1 MTGLA
6 RRRGTRPLLGLVLAA
21 AITCPVALSAPT
33 ASASHSFDP
42 LRNTHGVVVHGRTPP
57 AVMAKSWIVV
67 DAESGDVLAAKNAHL
82 RLRPAS
88 TLKTLTAVTL
98 LPRLDLHDQYR
109 VRWEDAHVAG
119 SAVGIVPGS
128 RYTIDQLF
136 YGLMLPSG
144 NDAARALASANGGL
158 PATVRQMNATAQSL
172 GATDTHAVNPTGLDA
187 QGQLTSAFDLAL
199 FARQG
204 LTDKDFRRYVSTT
217 SDSFPAQ
224 EPKGKQKRKT
234 YMIYNQNPL
243 LINGYRGILGVK
255 TGYTTQA
262 GRTFV
267 AAAQRGGQT
276 LIVALMGII
285 EPSETAAERLL
296 QWGWAH
302 GESVTPVG
310 SLDNPDGDL
319 HPSAEPTDSAH
330 EGPGPKPSDSP
341 ARLDASGAGSTDVD
355 PTQSQGQSTGPSVL
369 LWMLAGSVLIAA
381 GWWLQ
386 KRRRP
391 LADHPGSQPG
401 VVGGSDPEEPPPSR

>member
-1 MTGLA
+1 LTGQLWQ
-6 RRRGTRPLLGLVLAA
+6 RPRHLLGVAVGGVVVAILALGMSNPSASA
-21 AITCPVALSAPT
+21 AT
-33 ASASHSFDP
+33 ASPTIDP
-42 LRNTHGVVVHGRTPP
+42 LRANHGVVVQGHTPP
-57 AVMAKSWIVV
+57 AISAKSWIVV
-67 DAESGDVLAAKNAHL
+67 DADSGDVLAAKNAHT

-98 LPRLDLHDQYR
+98 LPRLTLDDEYR
-109 VRWEDAHVAG
+109 VRWEDAHVTG

-128 RYTIDQLF
+128 RYTVDQLF

-158 PATVRQMNATAQSL
+158 PATVREMNATAQSL

-187 QGQLTSAFDLAL
+187 RGQLTSAFDLAL

-204 LTDKDFRRYVSTT
+204 LTNKNFCRYVSTT
-217 SDSFPAQ
+217 STSFPAQ
-224 EPKGKQKRKT
+224 EPKGNQKRKS

-243 LINGYRGILGVK
+243 LINGYRGIMGVK

-276 LIVALMGII
+276 LIVALMGIV

-296 QWGWAH
+296 QWGWTH
-302 GESVTPVG
+302 GEAVTPVG
-310 SLDNPDGDL
+310 SLDAAGGVVPAG
-319 HPSAEPTDSAH
+319 AEPSNATHQTADPAVTATPPLANANGVSAGESH
-330 EGPGPKPSDSP
+330 
-341 ARLDASGAGSTDVD
+341 
-355 PTQSQGQSTGPSVL
+355 GQSIGLSVL
-369 LWMLAGSVLIAA
+369 LWVFAGAALIAA

-386 KRRRP
+386 MRRRP
-391 LADHPGSQPG
+391 
-401 VVGGSDPEEPPPSR
+401 

>member
-1 MTGLA
+1 MTSPA
-6 RRRGTRPLLGLVLAA
+6 
-21 AITCPVALSAPT
+21 
-33 ASASHSFDP
+33 ASAAPVSATIDP
-42 LRNTHGVVVHGRTPP
+42 LRHAHGVVVQGHTPP
-57 AVMAKSWIVV
+57 AVLAKSWIVV
-67 DAESGDVLAAKNAHL
+67 DADSGDVLAAKNAHT

-98 LPRLDLHDQYR
+98 LPRLTLDDEYR
-109 VRWEDAHVAG
+109 VRWEDAHVTG

-158 PATVRQMNATAQSL
+158 PATVRQMNETAQSL

-187 QGQLTSAFDLAL
+187 RGQLTSAFDLAL

-204 LTDKDFRRYVSTT
+204 LTNKNFCRYVSTT
-217 SDSFPAQ
+217 STSFPAQ
-224 EPKGKQKRKT
+224 EPKGNQKRKS

-243 LINGYRGILGVK
+243 LISGYRGILGVK

-267 AAAQRGGQT
+267 AAAQRGRQT
-276 LIVALMGII
+276 LIVALMGIV

-296 QWGWAH
+296 QWGWTH

-310 SLDNPDGDL
+310 SLDTPDGVL
-319 HPSAEPTDSAH
+319 HDGADPSNVAHNTADPAVTDSPPLA
-330 EGPGPKPSDSP
+330 
-341 ARLDASGAGSTDVD
+341 DANGVSASE
-355 PTQSQGQSTGPSVL
+355 SQGQSTGLSVL
-369 LWMLAGSVLIAA
+369 LWVFAGTALIAA

-386 KRRRP
+386 MRRRP
-391 LADHPGSQPG
+391 
-401 VVGGSDPEEPPPSR
+401 

>member
-1 MTGLA
+1 MVDG
-6 RRRGTRPLLGLVLAA
+6 
-21 AITCPVALSAPT
+21 
-33 ASASHSFDP
+33 H
-42 LRNTHGVVVHGRTPP
+42 TPP
-57 AVMAKSWIVV
+57 AILAKSWIVV
-67 DAESGDVLAAKNAHL
+67 DADSGDVLAAKNAHT

-98 LPRLDLHDQYR
+98 LQRLTLDDQYR
-109 VRWEDAHVAG
+109 VRWEDAHVTG

-158 PATVRQMNATAQSL
+158 PATVRQMNETAQSL

-187 QGQLTSAFDLAL
+187 RGQLTSAFDWPCSASGPHEQELL
-199 FARQG
+199 PVREHDLG
-204 LTDKDFRRYVSTT
+204 VV
-217 SDSFPAQ
+217 PAQ
-224 EPKGKQKRKT
+224 EPKGDQKRKS

-296 QWGWAH
+296 QWGWTH
-302 GESVTPVG
+302 GEAVTPVG
-310 SLDNPDGDL
+310 SLDSPDGVL
-319 HPSAEPTDSAH
+319 HSGTEPPDPTHKTPNPAVTDTPPQADAN
-330 EGPGPKPSDSP
+330 GVNASDSQG
-341 ARLDASGAGSTDVD
+341 RSAGL
-355 PTQSQGQSTGPSVL
+355 SVL
-369 LWMLAGSVLIAA
+369 MWVFAGAALIAT

-386 KRRRP
+386 TRRRP
-391 LADHPGSQPG
+391 
-401 VVGGSDPEEPPPSR
+401 